1 MPDSGVVCS
10 ALELE
15 PCSDADR
22 PRGVKVSDLDSESPG
37 PSKRSKSSESDDDF
51 LPELKAKAGTA
62 LKLTEFPT
70 KLYPDG
76 STPSEVTQHSLDSS
90 YLFEQYLTCYKE
102 YSSQFIFQYNF
113 VD

>member
-1 MPDSGVVCS
+1 MPDSGVVSS

-15 PCSDADR
+15 PCLDADR
-22 PRGVKVSDLDSESPG
+22 PRGVKVPDTDSESPG
-37 PSKRSKSSESDDDF
+37 PSKRSKSSSGSDDDF
-51 LPELKAKAGTA
+51 LPDLKAKAGTA
-62 LKLTEFPT
+62 LKLTQFPT

-102 YSSQFIFQYNF
+102 S
-113 VD
+113 V